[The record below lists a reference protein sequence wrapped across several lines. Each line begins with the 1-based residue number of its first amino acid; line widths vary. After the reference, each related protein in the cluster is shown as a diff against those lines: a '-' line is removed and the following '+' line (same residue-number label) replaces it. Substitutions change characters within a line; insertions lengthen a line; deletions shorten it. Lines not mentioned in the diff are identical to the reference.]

1 MGKEQPDI
9 GTPVGL
15 RNFQIGTPLLKAR
28 KARFGADPHL
38 PGGRLPICRRRP
50 QDRTVAGIARATG
63 PALEQGGIKIEIPVA
78 AGAIEVPD
86 CQVQPQID
94 TAVALA
100 WREKWL
106 VGIA

>member
-1 MGKEQPDI
+1 M
-9 GTPVGL
+9 
-15 RNFQIGTPLLKAR
+15 
-28 KARFGADPHL
+28 
-38 PGGRLPICRRRP
+38 
-50 QDRTVAGIARATG
+50 AGIARATG